1 MSIKM
6 KKYIVTFLLLALPLA
21 AISSDWKYE
30 LSDALS
36 KSENATGITEYKV
49 NMEVIDYY
57 ISRIAEHAK
66 EYPPRF
72 RSQEEFNDVAEKLEK
87 LIGVLSI
94 IGENQKQNAEFL
106 LRSAFAQSMAHN
118 INMRGAADKAKD
130 DFDKLL
136 KLEPDNIKGN
146 YLDGMFLSGTQKYHF
161 ESIPYLEKAFT
172 LGETDAQYT
181 LGLLYYQQGDKGKG
195 LRYLQEYA
203 KNNPDQERVKKVIS
217 AIESGKLQFKHD

>member
-1 MSIKM
+1 MSTKM
-6 KKYIVTFLLLALPLA
+6 KKYIITLLLFAFPLA
-21 AISSDWKYE
+21 AFSSDWKYE

-36 KSENATGITEYKV
+36 KSQNAEGVTQYKV

-72 RSQEEFNDVAEKLEK
+72 RSQEEYNDVAERLEK

-94 IGENQKQNAEFL
+94 IGENQQQNAEFL
-106 LRSAFAQSMAHN
+106 LRSAFVQSMAHN
-118 INMRGAADKAKD
+118 INMKGSADKAKE
-130 DFDKLL
+130 DFVKLL
-136 KLEPDNIKGN
+136 KLDPDNIKGN
-146 YLDGMFLSGTQKYHF
+146 YLYGMFLSGTQKYHF
-161 ESIPYLEKAFT
+161 ESIPYLEKAFS

-181 LGLLYYQQGDKGKG
+181 LGLLYFQQGDKDKG
-195 LRYLQEYA
+195 LKYLREYA

-217 AIESGKLQFKHD
+217 AIETGNLQFKHD

>member
-1 MSIKM
+1 M
-6 KKYIVTFLLLALPLA
+6 KKYIITLLLLALPFA
-21 AISSDWKYE
+21 AISSDWKHE
-30 LSDALS
+30 LSEALS
-36 KSENATGITEYKV
+36 KSENEEGITQYKV

-57 ISRIAEHAK
+57 ISRIAVHAK

-72 RSQEEFNDVAEKLEK
+72 KSQEEFNDVAEKLEK

-94 IGENQKQNAEFL
+94 IGQNQQQNAEFL
-106 LRSAFAQSMAHN
+106 LRSAFVQSMAHN
-118 INMRGAADKAKD
+118 INMKGAADKAKE

-146 YLDGMFLSGTQKYHF
+146 YLYGMFLSGTQKYHF

-172 LGETDAQYT
+172 LGENDAQYT
-181 LGLLYYQQGDKGKG
+181 LGLLYFQQGDKDKG
-195 LRYLQEYA
+195 LKYLQKYA

-217 AIESGKLQFKHD
+217 AIETGKLQFKHD

>member
-1 MSIKM
+1 M
-6 KKYIVTFLLLALPLA
+6 KKYIITLLLFTFPLA

-36 KSENATGITEYKV
+36 KSENAQGITQYKV
-49 NMEVIDYY
+49 NMEIIDYY

-72 RSQEEFNDVAEKLEK
+72 RSQEEFNDVAEKLKK

-94 IGENQKQNAEFL
+94 IGENQQQNTEFL

-118 INMRGAADKAKD
+118 INIKGAANKAKE

-136 KLEPDNIKGN
+136 ELEPDNIKGN
-146 YLDGMFLSGTQKYHF
+146 YLYGMFLSGTQKYHF
-161 ESIPYLEKAFT
+161 DSIPYLEKAFA

-181 LGLLYYQQGDKGKG
+181 LGLLYYQQGNKEKG
-195 LRYLQEYA
+195 LKYLREYA
-203 KNNPDQERVKKVIS
+203 ANNPKQERVKKVIS
-217 AIESGKLQFKHD
+217 AIESGKLKFQHD